1 VDILLL
7 SQLPLV
13 SLLEIEV
20 IEEKV
25 EWSEVEEEA
34 DIEESEDL
42 SDSSQE
48 DEEAVIVRALTL
60 QV

>member
-1 VDILLL
+1 VDVLLL

-13 SLLEIEV
+13 SLLEVEV

-34 DIEESEDL
+34 YIEESKDL
-42 SDSSQE
+42 GDSSQ
-48 DEEAVIVRALTL
+48 
-60 QV
+60 